1 MQQSGYVRGMQVGT
15 CRPVQAGRSG
25 PAASRAAA
33 VSLACIFFVR
43 CTQMICVAGLSLF
56 TIIMLPISKSAA
68 EADAAPEGLPGFDS
82 NSVQMPDRGLRL

>member
-15 CRPVQAGRSG
+15 WRPAPVGRSG
-25 PAASRAAA
+25 PAARRATT
-33 VSLACIFFVR
+33 VSLTCIFFVR
-43 CTQMICVAGLSLF
+43 RTQMTCVAGLSLF

-68 EADAAPEGLPGFDS
+68 DADAAPEGLSEFDS